1 MDSNVILK
9 ELAEIKQLTLL
20 GAKKALTMAEA
31 ATFTGLSK
39 SHLYKLC
46 CAREIPYYK
55 NQGGK
60 LTFFDKDELTT
71 WLLNRKVATIQEID
85 QQATSYIVT
94 GKKGGGQNERK

>member
-1 MDSNVILK
+1 MDSNIILK

-20 GAKKALTMAEA
+20 GAKKALTMTEA
-31 ATFTGLSK
+31 ATLTGLSK

-60 LTFFDKDELTT
+60 LTYFDKNELEA
-71 WLLNRKVATIQEID
+71 WLLSRKVSTMQEID
-85 QQATSYIVT
+85 QQATSYITT
-94 GKKGGGQNERK
+94 GKKGGNR